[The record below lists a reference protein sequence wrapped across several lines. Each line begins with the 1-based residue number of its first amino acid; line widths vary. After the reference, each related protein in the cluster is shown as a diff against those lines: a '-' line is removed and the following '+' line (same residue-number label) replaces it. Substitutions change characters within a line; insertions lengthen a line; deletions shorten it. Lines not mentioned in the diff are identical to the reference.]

1 MTGEVRRPDAAR
13 LTRRSVLATGLLGG
27 LAAVTASCSNQL
39 AAAAPALPRGED
51 LTVGAC
57 LDLTGP
63 GKVAGAAAQR
73 GLQVALDRINQSG
86 VTVGATVHQIRLVT
100 RDTASDPATATTM
113 AKDLVEGDQV
123 IGLITAG
130 ATATANAI
138 AAVAEQA
145 SVPLLAANAYDG
157 LVRPVVQRRFVF
169 KLQPNASDVA
179 EILMD
184 SVVAAGAH
192 KIAVLATADDYGDG
206 GLAALTTATATANI
220 TLARTA
226 RLPLGVNDYNDPA
239 RQVLAAHPD
248 AVVVWGVAPAAGLAA
263 RALSGLSY
271 PGLVL
276 FDPGAASE
284 DTMSQQ
290 NRADTLN
297 LKCRVVSPFILTGPP
312 PAVTTPAA
320 IAQRDYFDQYT
331 RLFGAFSCLSVY
343 AADALNLLV
352 GGARR
357 AGSSN
362 HLKIRNGLESIPFDG
377 LAGSYKFSTIDH
389 GGVQADSLRVF
400 TIDNTGW
407 VLTD

>member
-1 MTGEVRRPDAAR
+1 MTGELRGPDAAR

-63 GKVAGAAAQR
+63 GKVAGEAAQR

-86 VTVGATVHQIRLVT
+86 VTVGTTVHQIRLVT

-145 SVPLLAANAYDG
+145 SVPMLAANASDG

-192 KIAVLATADDYGDG
+192 KIAVLATADDYGDA
-206 GLAALTTATATANI
+206 GLAALATATATAGI
-220 TLARTA
+220 TPPRTA

-248 AVVVWGVAPAAGLAA
+248 AVVVWGVAPAAGIAA
-263 RALSGLSY
+263 RALRGLSY
-271 PGLVL
+271 QGHVL

-284 DTMSQQ
+284 DTMSEQ
-290 NRADTLN
+290 NRADTLGC
-297 LKCRVVSPFILTGPP
+297 LVVSPFILTGPP
-312 PAVTTPAA
+312 TAVTTPAA

-331 RLFGAFSCLSVY
+331 RLFGAFSGLSVY
-343 AADALNLLV
+343 AADALNLLL

-400 TIDNTGW
+400 EIDNTGW
-407 VLTD
+407 VLHD

>member
-1 MTGEVRRPDAAR
+1 MAGDVHRPDAVR
-13 LTRRSVLATGLLGG
+13 LTRRSVIATGVLGG
-27 LAAVTASCSNQL
+27 LAAVTASCSNQI
-39 AAAAPALPRGED
+39 AVAAPALPRGED
-51 LTVGAC
+51 LVVGAC

-63 GKVAGAAAQR
+63 AKVPGTAAQR

-86 VTVGATVHQIRLVT
+86 VTVGSTVHQIRLLT

-130 ATATANAI
+130 ATATATAI
-138 AAVAEQA
+138 AVVAEQA
-145 SVPLLAANAYDG
+145 SVPMLAANASDG

-179 EILMD
+179 AALVD
-184 SVVAAGAH
+184 SVVAAGRR
-192 KIAVLATADDYGDG
+192 KIAVLATADDYGDA
-206 GLAALTTATATANI
+206 GLAALTTATATAGL
-220 TLARTA
+220 TLTRSA
-226 RLPLGVNDYNDPA
+226 RLALGVNDYTDAA
-239 RQVLAAHPD
+239 RQVLAPRPD
-248 AVVVWGVAPAAGLAA
+248 ALVVWGVAPAPGIAA
-263 RALSGLSY
+263 RALRTLGY

-284 DTMSQQ
+284 DTTSAQ
-290 NRADTLN
+290 NRADTMNCL
-297 LKCRVVSPFILTGPP
+297 VVSPFILSGPP

-331 RLFGAFSCLSVY
+331 RLYGAFSGLSVY
-343 AADALNLLV
+343 AADALNLLA

-362 HLKIRNGLESIPFDG
+362 HLKIRNGLESVPFDG
-377 LAGSYKFSTIDH
+377 LAGSYTFSTIDH
-389 GGVQADSLRVF
+389 GGVEADSLRVF
-400 TIDNTGW
+400 KIDSTGW
-407 VLTD
+407 VLTG